1 MALNHPDCF
10 PTIQPARQQWRH
22 AKVTEQRTAIDFA
35 MCMRDLVDRHYPK
48 AELIRVVLDNLSTH
62 TAAALY
68 EAFPPDEAR
77 RILRRIEFHYT
88 PKHAS
93 WLNMVEIEIGVMVKQ
108 CLDRRIPDM
117 ATLVSEVAHWERRRN
132 ADKARIKWLFTV
144 EGARRK
150 LGRAYPTVGVRQPR
164 RAAA

>member
-1 MALNHPDCF
+1 
-10 PTIQPARQQWRH
+10 
-22 AKVTEQRTAIDFA
+22 
-35 MCMRDLVDRHYPK
+35 
-48 AELIRVVLDNLSTH
+48 
-62 TAAALY
+62 
-68 EAFPPDEAR
+68 
-77 RILRRIEFHYT
+77 
-88 PKHAS
+88 
-93 WLNMVEIEIGVMVKQ
+93 MVEIEIGVMVKQ